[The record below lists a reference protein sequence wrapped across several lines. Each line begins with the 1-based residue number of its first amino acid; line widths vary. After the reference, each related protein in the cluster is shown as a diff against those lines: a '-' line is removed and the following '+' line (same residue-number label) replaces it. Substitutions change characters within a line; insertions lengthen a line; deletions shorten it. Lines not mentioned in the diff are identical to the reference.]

1 MLKAYAIENLRAGM
15 MVGRDVLDENT
26 NVLIAAGTVLDNGM
40 IFSLLDRPIFSVYVE
55 EAEQVMETAVEHG
68 REFLLD
74 DAYMTC
80 YDRVH
85 HQLKVIF
92 TALAERGTFNASA
105 LQELTDEKNFLELC
119 NGAKAVSQMH
129 NMNRQ
134 GDYLTHHCLHVGIMA
149 GMMGKWLKWPVL
161 DQYNLVIAG
170 LFLDI
175 GKMCIPSE
183 ILDKNG
189 KLTPEEFAVIMQH
202 PQAGY
207 ELMNKTTLKSNRD
220 IMRGVLQHH
229 ERCDG
234 SGYPNRLKKDQIS
247 RFGRILAILDIYDA
261 MAGDR
266 VFAKRRS
273 PFEVFSIL
281 YDDILAGKLDTEYGV
296 LFLKNLC
303 HALNGNWV
311 SLSNGEQG
319 RIVYIDESR
328 VTSLPVVQTSR
339 GEFIDLNTNR
349 EIKVQYLLTAQE
361 VVD

>member
-15 MVGRDVLDENT
+15 IIGRDVLDEST
-26 NVLIAAGTVLDNGM
+26 NVLIGAGTVLNNDM

-55 EAEQVMETAVEHG
+55 EAEPVIEATFVPG

-119 NGAKAVSQMH
+119 NGSKAVSQMH

-134 GDYLTHHCLHVGIMA
+134 GDYLINHCLHVGIMA
-149 GMMGKWLKWPVL
+149 GMMGKWLNWSVL

-175 GKMCIPSE
+175 GKMRIAPE
-183 ILDKNG
+183 ILEKKG
-189 KLTPEEFAVIMQH
+189 KLTPAEFDIVKKH

-207 ELMNKTTLKSNRD
+207 ELIDKTTLRSNQD
-220 IMRGVLQHH
+220 IMWGVLQHH

-234 SGYPNRLKKDQIS
+234 SGYPSQLDSSLIDD
-247 RFGRILAILDIYDA
+247 FAMITAIADVYDA
-261 MAGDR
+261 MTAAR
-266 VFAKRRS
+266 RYRAPLCPFAVIS
-273 PFEVFSIL
+273 SFESEGFTKYNTKFL
-281 YDDILAGKLDTEYGV
+281 L
-296 LFLKNLC
+296 LFLKKLATTYQSNRVM
-303 HALNGNWV
+303 LNDSRFCNIV
-311 SLSNGEQG
+311 MLNPHELS
-319 RIVYIDESR
+319 RPIVRFDDGSI
-328 VTSLPVVQTSR
+328 L
-339 GEFIDLNTNR
+339 DLSTNR
-349 EIKVQYLLTAQE
+349 EFFIKSVM
-361 VVD
+361 